1 MVDLKKPK
9 VNYVITPFPFRK
21 NLQENK
27 SEVKLEKIQGE
38 DYLSENFGKFQLKFG
53 PFADLPIFPEAY
65 NKMFKIVFE
74 FNQQPLREKNCV
86 IDFDCNSGIY
96 GVKLGHK
103 SNRIIGLDSASV
115 HLENAKINA
124 DLQNIANDYRLGAD
138 VENLNRIFED
148 LHYENRNATVL
159 LHPKPGAAL
168 PDGIIKSIIDCAQV
182 KNVILFASY
191 PEIEAFQAL
200 SLFLKPSGS
209 KQDQKR
215 RFRLNKQLL
224 FEMFPHKMSR
234 LQYVYCLY
242 SK

>member
-1 MVDLKKPK
+1 MK
-9 VNYVITPFPFRK
+9 
-21 NLQENK
+21 ENK
-27 SEVKLEKIQGE
+27 SQVELEKIQGE

-53 PFADLPIFPEAY
+53 PFADLPIFPEAF
-65 NKMFKIVFE
+65 NKMFKTVFE
-74 FNQQPLREKNCV
+74 HQQQSLLENNCV

-124 DLQNIANDYRLGAD
+124 DMQNIPNDYRLGSD

-159 LHPKPGAAL
+159 LHPKSGTAL

-200 SLFLKPSGS
+200 PWFLKPTGS

-215 RFRLNKQLL
+215 RFKLNKQFL

-234 LQYVYCLY
+234 LHYVFCLH